1 MSSVVKLE
9 CPVMARRMSAD
20 NPTSFIHVIAVP
32 RMEWNVAVPSGKSWM
47 FKRFS
52 KRANFLENA
61 SLFVHPKTFTNGADL
76 SFTRG
81 SSSFRN
87 RSRGE
92 NKGTQ
97 TNLLNREVFPG
108 FIRNIF
114 FSKSKSFQ
122 VMRAHVSRRCAV
134 HLASMVM
141 IRICKSPFSWR
152 LHYLNRCADLR

>member
-1 MSSVVKLE
+1 
-9 CPVMARRMSAD
+9 MARRMSAD
-20 NPTSFIHVIAVP
+20 KPISFIHVIAVP
-32 RMEWNVAVPSGKSWM
+32 RIEWNVAQPSAESQM
-47 FKRFS
+47 FNFS
-52 KRANFLENA
+52 KNRMNLLEKPLLLVQPA
-61 SLFVHPKTFTNGADL
+61 TFTNGADL
-76 SFTRG
+76 SFTCG
-81 SSSFRN
+81 SSSFRK

-122 VMRAHVSRRCAV
+122 VMRAQVSSRCAV

-141 IRICKSPFSWR
+141 IRICKSPFFRIKSTSESVR
-152 LHYLNRCADLR
+152 LR